1 MILVT
6 YHAVDLTYA
15 YEYLNLGPMNGVNGF
30 GAKWVDAYHEKGDRV
45 GVFMQVK
52 PTDVA
57 IVAMSVQMEPFGVVD
72 IRGLSSQTDWAKI
85 SSNTELT
92 LTNVTCK
99 VPLSVAQVRDD
110 SD

>member
-1 MILVT
+1 
-6 YHAVDLTYA
+6 
-15 YEYLNLGPMNGVNGF
+15 
-30 GAKWVDAYHEKGDRV
+30 
-45 GVFMQVK
+45 MQVK
-52 PTDVA
+52 PTDIA
-57 IVAMSVQMEPFGVVD
+57 FIATNVQMEPFGLVD
-72 IRGLSSQTDWAKI
+72 ITGLSSQTDWAKI